1 MKISSCCS
9 APLHRTFSVQDG
21 GLKWYVVC
29 TACLL
34 KCAAINAPHSQS
46 DPDREVAFRRIYE
59 FWLDRPGREG
69 ALFQAWRPIGLNG
82 ERWSTERLAAAIAG
96 LIEEGSLERI
106 PGPIGNCLRIT
117 PGGLER
123 YGSHETE

>member
-1 MKISSCCS
+1 MKVSSCCT
-9 APLHRTFSVQDG
+9 APLHRTFSVHDS
-21 GLKWYVVC
+21 GLKWYVIC
-29 TACLL
+29 AACAL
-34 KCAAINAPHSQS
+34 KCSPVHAPDDGAQS
-46 DPDREVAFRRIYE
+46 NPEREIAFRRIYE

-69 ALFQAWRPIGLNG
+69 ALYQAWRPVGLNG

-123 YGSHETE
+123 YGSQ